1 VTAPA
6 AARLVWAVETMS
18 LAPADRVLEIGCG
31 HGVAVSLVCER
42 LGAGKVTAID
52 RSAKMIEAA
61 RRRNREHIAAGKAE
75 LILAAV
81 DEADLGAQRFDKVF
95 AVHVRAV
102 WDRPRELDIVRG
114 WLAPGG
120 TLYLFHQEPGWVTG
134 RKPRKFTE
142 RLTRILEANGFAVS
156 DVVTGRTRPA
166 LSVGVIAQ
174 ASSRR

>member
-1 VTAPA
+1 VAERA
-6 AARLVWAVETMS
+6 AERLVWAVETM
-18 LAPADRVLEIGCG
+18 AVGPDDRVLEIGCG

-42 LGAGKVTAID
+42 LEGGKITAVD
-52 RSAKMIEAA
+52 RSAKMIEVA
-61 RRRNREHIAAGKAE
+61 RKRNREHIEAGKAE

-81 DEADLGAQRFDKVF
+81 DEAHLGTERFDKVF
-95 AVHVRAV
+95 AVHVRSL
-102 WDRPRELDIVRG
+102 WDRPGELDVVRG

-134 RKPRKFTE
+134 RKPRQFTD
-142 RLTRILEANGFAVS
+142 RLTRILEQHGFAVS

-174 ASSRR
+174 VSS